1 LDEATSALDPQ
12 SEAAICE
19 TLQQLRGKLTILAIS
34 HEPALVHAAD
44 RVYRIQDGV
53 AIEEKDYRA
62 DRSHNSGK
70 LGLAAGP
77 TPRGEPELQ

>member
-1 LDEATSALDPQ
+1 
-12 SEAAICE
+12 AICE

-53 AIEEKDYRA
+53 AIEEKDYRVGPA
-62 DRSHNSGK
+62 PRGDPKPSRPG
-70 LGLAAGP
+70 AGP
-77 TPRGEPELQ
+77 TPPS